1 MVKREDMTCA
11 RHRVS
16 LAGKLLGS
24 EKLGSA
30 GQFGPEG
37 LRLPLEAVGVLRSA
51 LHDRSLAPLFEFHD
65 LELETYSMVFQPGI
79 HHRYARTHGA
89 HTQTFE

>member
-1 MVKREDMTCA
+1 VVGRENLRGG

-16 LAGKLLGS
+16 LTGKLLGS

-37 LRLPLEAVGVLRSA
+37 LGFPLEAVGVLPPA
-51 LHDRSLAPLFEFHD
+51 LHGGSLATLFEFHY
-65 LELETYSMVFQPGI
+65 LELETDGMVFQTGI
-79 HHRYARTHGA
+79 HHR
-89 HTQTFE
+89 